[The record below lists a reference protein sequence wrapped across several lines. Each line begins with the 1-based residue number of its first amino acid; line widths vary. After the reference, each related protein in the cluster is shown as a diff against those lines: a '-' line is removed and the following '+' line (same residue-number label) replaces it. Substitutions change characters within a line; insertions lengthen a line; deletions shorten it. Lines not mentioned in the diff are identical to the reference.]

1 MADQSVNK
9 DPLAPTKAEAI
20 GFNDRRYD
28 VSKAAPEQG
37 TLVQAGHSKHSDA
50 DPSRGTATSRGQT
63 MERSGA
69 RYRVHPPTGGVN
81 QPYSAATQANGRIVG
96 GGPVTDYAG
105 HGDYSGGEEGEF
117 EDASVAGSR
126 EPGAHRIRGWT
137 QRG

>member
-1 MADQSVNK
+1 MARVTNT

-20 GFNDRRYD
+20 GFHDRRYD
-28 VSKAAPEQG
+28 VSKDAPEEG
-37 TLVQAGHSKHSDA
+37 TLVQAGHSKHAEA
-50 DPSRGTATSRGQT
+50 DPSRGTANARTQT
-63 MERSGA
+63 LERSGA
-69 RYRVHPPTGGVN
+69 RYRVNPPTSAPN
-81 QPYSAATQANGRIVG
+81 TPYSAATQANGRIVG

-105 HGDYSGGEEGEF
+105 HGDYGGGEEGEF